1 MPITTKSTPKPTA
14 ARLRHHVMATLAGV
28 VMGIFLTAPYVQ
40 AQQAQPIT
48 EGQAPA
54 AATPAQPS
62 AAPAPAGNAAPA
74 PSPAPEVGTPAQ
86 PSATPSRNA
95 VPTPFQAPAP
105 GRNAT
110 PRPMPPAPAMTPPPQ
125 TPAPLAGPALHP
137 GEMMFNF
144 QDADIQAVVKTV
156 SQITGKNFLIDPRVK
171 GKLTIIST
179 QPVPKKAIYQIFLAS
194 LKAQG
199 YTAVPSSSGFIKLV
213 PLGDAK
219 QNAEVST
226 GTPRPGEQT
235 ITHVVTIQHGA
246 AAQMVPLL
254 RPLMAPTSQISV
266 YPPANTL
273 IITDYADNIRN
284 LLHIIETLDQEGGTE
299 LAIIPLKYASAL
311 DIAEVL
317 VRLYPNITQTAGPVS
332 PAAANVGEADRVTIM
347 PDLRTN
353 SLLVR
358 AENPG
363 TINDLRA
370 LVTKLDVPAKP
381 GGNTH
386 VVYLRNAEATKL
398 AEIPRGLLAGET
410 RTATAVAAPGRPGVA
425 AARSTTEASTIQ
437 ADEATNSL
445 IISAPDAV
453 FNNLRAVIE
462 KLDVRRAQVFVEAL
476 IIEVTTDK
484 ASQFG
489 FQWAAGGKA
498 GNGVVGGMTNF
509 LGATPSL
516 GAVITSGGT
525 ALAGAGGL
533 SVAYVGNKIK
543 LSDGTEVTSLGA
555 LASALESKNIANVLS
570 MPNLLTLDNAEAKI
584 VVGQNVPFVTGSY
597 ATSTTTTGTVNP
609 FQTVERKDV
618 GLTLKIKPQISEG
631 GGVKMQIYEEAS
643 SVAAS
648 TLVTQDLITN
658 KRSLETT
665 VIVDDGS
672 TIVLGGLIEDN
683 DQETKQSVPFLGRI
697 PLIGWLFKYETKEK
711 KKTNLMVFLRPT
723 IVRAPDDSYGFTASR
738 YEHLRAVEKT
748 ISPAPQPLLESI
760 KPVLPSSL
768 PNKSEKPTEEEIPQ
782 DKVFGPPNVPDETPE
797 SGVTSPQ

>member
-1 MPITTKSTPKPTA
+1 
-14 ARLRHHVMATLAGV
+14 
-28 VMGIFLTAPYVQ
+28 
-40 AQQAQPIT
+40 
-48 EGQAPA
+48 
-54 AATPAQPS
+54 
-62 AAPAPAGNAAPA
+62 
-74 PSPAPEVGTPAQ
+74 
-86 PSATPSRNA
+86 
-95 VPTPFQAPAP
+95 
-105 GRNAT
+105 
-110 PRPMPPAPAMTPPPQ
+110 
-125 TPAPLAGPALHP
+125 
-137 GEMMFNF
+137 MFNF

-179 QPVPKKAIYQIFLAS
+179 QPVSKKAIYQIFLAS

-199 YTAVPSSSGFIKLV
+199 YTAIPSSSGFTKLV

-284 LLHIIETLDQEGGTE
+284 LLHIIETLDQQGGSE

-311 DIAEVL
+311 DIAEVM
-317 VRLYPNITQTAGPVS
+317 VRLYPNITQTAAPTS
-332 PAAANVGEADRVTIM
+332 PAAAAVGEADRVTIM

-363 TINDLRA
+363 TISDLRA
-370 LVTKLDVPAKP
+370 LVAKLDVPAKP

-398 AEIPRGLLAGET
+398 AEILRGLLAGET
-410 RTATAVAAPGRPGVA
+410 RSPAAAAVAAPGRPG
-425 AARSTTEASTIQ
+425 AARPTTEASTIQ

-484 ASQFG
+484 ASEFG

-498 GNGVVGGMTNF
+498 GNGAVGGMTNF
-509 LGATPSL
+509 LGANPSL
-516 GAVITSGGT
+516 GAAVTSGGS
-525 ALAGAGGL
+525 ALAAAGGL
-533 SVAYVGNKIK
+533 SVAYVGNKIT
-543 LSDGTEVTSLGA
+543 LSDGTQVTSLGA
-555 LASALESKNIANVLS
+555 LARALESKNIANVLS

-584 VVGQNVPFVTGSY
+584 IVGQNVPFVTGSY
-597 ATSTTTTGTVNP
+597 AQATTTTGTVNP

-697 PLIGWLFKYETKEK
+697 PLIGWLFKYESKQK

-723 IVRAPDDSYGFTASR
+723 IVRAPQDSFGFTASR
-738 YEHLRAVEKT
+738 YEHIRAVEKSIT
-748 ISPAPQPLLESI
+748 KQPSAILEYIDPKSNSAPKKSD
-760 KPVLPSSL
+760 KSSGD
-768 PNKSEKPTEEEIPQ
+768 EIPP

-797 SGVTSPQ
+797 SGATQQ

>member
-1 MPITTKSTPKPTA
+1 
-14 ARLRHHVMATLAGV
+14 
-28 VMGIFLTAPYVQ
+28 
-40 AQQAQPIT
+40 
-48 EGQAPA
+48 
-54 AATPAQPS
+54 
-62 AAPAPAGNAAPA
+62 
-74 PSPAPEVGTPAQ
+74 
-86 PSATPSRNA
+86 
-95 VPTPFQAPAP
+95 
-105 GRNAT
+105 
-110 PRPMPPAPAMTPPPQ
+110 MTPPPPA
-125 TPAPLAGPALHP
+125 PAPLAGPALRP

-179 QPVPKKAIYQIFLAS
+179 QPVSKKAIYQIFLAS

-199 YTAVPSSSGFIKLV
+199 YTAIPSSSGFTKLV

-226 GTPRPGEQT
+226 GIPRPGEQT

-284 LLHIIETLDQEGGTE
+284 LLHIIETLDQQGGSE

-311 DIAEVL
+311 DIAEVM
-317 VRLYPNITQTAGPVS
+317 VRLYPNITQTAAPVS
-332 PAAANVGEADRVTIM
+332 PAAAAVGEADRVTIM

-363 TINDLRA
+363 TISDLRA
-370 LVTKLDVPAKP
+370 LVAKLDVPAKP

-386 VVYLRNAEATKL
+386 VVYLRNAEAAKL
-398 AEIPRGLLAGET
+398 AEILRGLLAGET
-410 RTATAVAAPGRPGVA
+410 RTATAVVAPGRPGVA
-425 AARSTTEASTIQ
+425 AAKSTTEASTIQ

-476 IIEVTTDK
+476 IIEITTDQ
-484 ASQFG
+484 ASEFG

-498 GNGVVGGMTNF
+498 GNGAVGGLTNF
-509 LGATPSL
+509 LGATPSI
-516 GAVITSGGT
+516 GAVISSGGT
-525 ALAGAGGL
+525 ALAAAGGL
-533 SVAYVGNKIK
+533 SVAYVGQKIT
-543 LSDGTEVTSLGA
+543 LSDGTQVTSLGA
-555 LASALESKNIANVLS
+555 LARALESRNIANVLS

-584 VVGQNVPFVTGSY
+584 IVGQNVPFVTGSY
-597 ATSTTTTGTVNP
+597 AQAGATTATGQVNP

-643 SVAAS
+643 SVAPS

-683 DQETKQSVPFLGRI
+683 DQETEQSVPYLGKI
-697 PLIGWLFKYETKEK
+697 PLLGWLFKYHTKEK
-711 KKTNLMVFLRPT
+711 KKTNLLVFLKPT
-723 IVRAPDDSYGFTASR
+723 IVRAPEDSYGFTTSR
-738 YEHLRAVEKT
+738 YEHIRAVEK
-748 ISPAPQPLLESI
+748 SVS
-760 KPVLPSSL
+760 KLPSPLIESMK
-768 PNKSEKPTEEEIPQ
+768 PAVPGSTPAKNNKSGGDEIPP
-782 DKVFGPPNVPDETPE
+782 DKVFGPPNVPDEKPE
-797 SGVTSPQ
+797 SGTAPQ